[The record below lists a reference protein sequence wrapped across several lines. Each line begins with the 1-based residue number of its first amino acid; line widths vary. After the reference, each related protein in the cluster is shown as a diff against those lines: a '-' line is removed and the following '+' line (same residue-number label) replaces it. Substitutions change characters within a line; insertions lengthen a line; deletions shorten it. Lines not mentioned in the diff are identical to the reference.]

1 MTPGSPVDLAALQA
15 AIGRR
20 KEGRERL
27 DETNLARFALALGA
41 EPDAPPPAMA
51 HWAFFHDVVPDV
63 GLGDDGHPRRG
74 DFLPALPELP
84 RRMYASG
91 QITFAKPLRLGVEAA
106 MISAISDARQKH
118 GGTGDLVF
126 VEVTRTILQDDEP
139 VTIERQTLVF
149 MPPAAADTV
158 LPISAA
164 DGPVTGVESWT
175 PRSVNLFRF
184 SAATFNNHRIHYDR
198 DYAVAVE
205 RYPALV
211 VHGPFVA
218 ARLAEFAARRGALAS
233 FEFRASAPNFVD
245 QPIRLGEVAP
255 GELVAIRCDGVISM
269 QAKATYR

>member
-1 MTPGSPVDLAALQA
+1 MTPGSPIDLAALQA

-20 KEGRERL
+20 KDGRERL
-27 DETNLARFALALGA
+27 DETSLARFALALGA
-41 EPDAPPPAMA
+41 APDAPPPVMA
-51 HWAFFHDVVPDV
+51 HWAFFHDMAPDHD
-63 GLGDDGHPRRG
+63 LGDDGHPRRG

-91 QITFAKPLRLGVEAA
+91 RITFAKPLRLGAAAA
-106 MISAISDARQKH
+106 MTSAISDARRKQ

-126 VEVTRTILQDDEP
+126 VDVTRTILQDDEP
-139 VTIERQTLVF
+139 IIVERQTLVF
-149 MPPAAADTV
+149 MPPASADTA
-158 LPISAA
+158 LPVAA
-164 DGPVTGVESWT
+164 GPLTGTESWT

-198 DYAVAVE
+198 DYASAVE

-218 ARLAEFAARRGALAS
+218 ARLAELAVRRGALAS

-245 QPIRLGEVAP
+245 QPIRLDEVAP

-269 QAKATYR
+269 QAKVTYR